1 MEICCINSTLW
12 GADIDVRGTIYTI
25 STSGRVDV
33 SDAHAEILL
42 QSNAW
47 QLVDASQ
54 VAERSAGWSRAVC
67 RSLPLRDLIDVAR
80 MSGISV
86 AQSQDAI
93 FLELIATLKDESVPD
108 TFKRLD
114 QYKKDKDKDKDK
126 APAAPPV
133 ASAPAAPAAPA
144 LAPVPAPSSK

>member
-12 GADIDVRGTIYTI
+12 GADIDVRGTIYNI
-25 STSGRVDV
+25 SKLGRVDV

-54 VAERSAGWSRAVC
+54 VAERSDGWTRAMC

-93 FLELIATLKDESVPD
+93 FLELVSVLKDESVPD

-114 QYKKDKDKDKDK
+114 QYKKDKDKDKAPAPAVAP
-126 APAAPPV
+126 APAAAPAV
-133 ASAPAAPAAPA
+133 APAVAPAA
-144 LAPVPAPSSK
+144 APSSK